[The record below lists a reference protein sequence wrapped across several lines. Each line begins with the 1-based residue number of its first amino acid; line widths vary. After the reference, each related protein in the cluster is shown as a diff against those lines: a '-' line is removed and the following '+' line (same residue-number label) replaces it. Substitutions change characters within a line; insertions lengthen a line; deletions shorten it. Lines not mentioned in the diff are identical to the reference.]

1 MPILAA
7 ALFAGLTAMAVVPGA
22 EGPVPRRAAPAPAA
36 PPSPKPAPRRLA
48 VGPGPCDQVQ
58 DDPAPPMLLQASFYG
73 EIAEYS
79 WHLLDELVEV
89 VRAWAEPEPGLAL

>member
-1 MPILAA
+1 
-7 ALFAGLTAMAVVPGA
+7 
-22 EGPVPRRAAPAPAA
+22 
-36 PPSPKPAPRRLA
+36 
-48 VGPGPCDQVQ
+48 
-58 DDPAPPMLLQASFYG
+58 MLLQASFYG